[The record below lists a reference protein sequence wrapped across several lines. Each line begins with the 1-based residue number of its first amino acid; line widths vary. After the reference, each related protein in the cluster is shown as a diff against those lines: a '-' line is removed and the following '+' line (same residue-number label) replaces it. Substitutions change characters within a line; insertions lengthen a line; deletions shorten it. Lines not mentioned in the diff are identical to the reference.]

1 LTSNQLTLAFPG
13 NLPIVPGTR
22 RRDWPGVTFYASGT
36 NDSGE
41 IRGFASLGIH
51 VGFSASVIGPTALRE
66 LERHANTG
74 LLVFGDTGA
83 YGERPAPGPDEDQ
96 RGFRTSS
103 RTREITDA
111 DWDARLDVFERVARI
126 FGDRFSVVTP
136 DRVGAQEA
144 TLARIETYA
153 PRIRRIA
160 RFGARILLPL
170 HAGLQDLP
178 AFCTKAEAIL
188 SLPLVPAFPLPKGRT
203 TVRALMGFAR
213 SQQPRVIHLLGLGL
227 RSRWAR
233 HVFPALARQLPGL
246 HVSMDANLIT
256 SAVGRRSNGTAARPL
271 TAAQDEI
278 RQRGYPHAFGETADP
293 SWGIRADYTDSV
305 SSPSTW
311 LGPSASRG
319 IASTVGLS
327 SIQAARWRRDPDSFL
342 QEPITP
348 HSDAPSWW
356 EHPAM
361 EAALEEAWIKHLHRL
376 HTAPR
381 KAEAIVVAFRS
392 HPAAGQFGSTGIRR
406 AA

>member
-1 LTSNQLTLAFPG
+1 MTSNQLTLAFPG
-13 NLPIVPGTR
+13 NLPIRSGTR
-22 RRDWPGVTFYASGT
+22 RRDWPSITFYASGT

-83 YGERPAPGPDEDQ
+83 YGERPAPGPGEVQ
-96 RGFRTSS
+96 HAFRTGS

-126 FGDRFSVVTP
+126 YGDRLSVVTP
-136 DRVGAQEA
+136 DRVGAQDA

-160 RFGARILLPL
+160 QLGARILLPL
-170 HAGLQDLP
+170 HAGGQALP
-178 AFCTKAEAIL
+178 GFCRKAEAIL
-188 SLPLVPAFPLPKGRT
+188 AVPLVPAFPLPKGRT
-203 TVRALMGFAR
+203 PFRELIGFTR
-213 SQQPRVIHLLGLGL
+213 SQRPRAIHLLGLGL

-233 HVFPALARQLPGL
+233 DLFPTLARQLPGL

-256 SAVGRRSNGTAARPL
+256 SAVGRRSNGSAARPL

-293 SWGIRADYTDSV
+293 AWGILADYTDSA

-311 LGPSASRG
+311 LGPSASRA

-327 SIQAARWRRDPDSFL
+327 STQAARWRREPDSFL

-356 EHPAM
+356 EHPTM
-361 EAALEEAWIKHLHRL
+361 EAALEEAWINHLHRL

-392 HPAAGQFGSTGIRR
+392 HPAAGQFGSTEGRR